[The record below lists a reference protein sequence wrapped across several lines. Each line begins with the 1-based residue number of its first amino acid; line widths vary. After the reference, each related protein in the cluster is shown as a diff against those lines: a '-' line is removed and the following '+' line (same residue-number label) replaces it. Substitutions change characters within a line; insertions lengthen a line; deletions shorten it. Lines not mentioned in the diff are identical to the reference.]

1 MTTKNMKI
9 ELLDKAIEYA
19 NNVVE
24 GKEITTWEVKKQC
37 EIFLDDYYNRQK
49 DINFEFFF
57 SKKKISKINKLLK
70 LLNFATGF
78 VEGKQVLENLSG
90 FQAFFIA
97 NIFGW
102 RYKHKSYKFRYND
115 ITLFIARKNAKTALI
130 AIVFILLML
139 TEQKYSEFYS
149 ICLTKEL
156 SAEIKKGME
165 QIINASPYIK
175 KYFKISSTKTGSIKC
190 LLTDSFFEPRTSE
203 SGKNNSIRPS
213 AFVSDEH
220 GNFNENSNFNAMK
233 SGQKNVLNPLVFRTT
248 TAYAI
253 NNSIMEEDLDY
264 IRAVLKGV
272 ITDERQFALVYY
284 AEEEHLWDDIGIYQA
299 NPLRIEENYETIRKD
314 RDIAKVKLSTKEEYL
329 TKSMNVFVQENKYE
343 AYMDIGLWKQCK
355 EDDIDFNGKEV
366 VVGVDGSISLDLT
379 SVSIMYK
386 ENNEYYCMSHG
397 FLPSG
402 NMDERREKI
411 NYYDMQSRGYCDIHK
426 GMTVNYNK
434 LEEYIRNIEDKYNCK
449 IKCIISDPFNMK
461 QTMENLAHDYEVIL
475 LRQTFG
481 NLTVATKAF
490 RDEVY
495 NKKVHYLKNEL
506 LDWCVSNATLNY
518 GKSGDVMLA
527 KDKALK
533 NKKRIDM
540 LATLIFCMTQLYIE
554 EEKYNAV
561 EALLNNTDW

>member
-220 GNFNENSNFNAMK
+220 GNFSENSNFNAMK

-272 ITDERQFALVYY
+272 ISDERQFALVYY

-299 NPLRIEENYETIRKD
+299 NPLRIEENYDTIRKD
-314 RDIAKVKLSTKEEYL
+314 RDIAKVKLSTREEYL

-411 NYYDMQSRGYCDIHK
+411 NYYDMQNRGYCDIHD

-461 QTMENLAHDYEVIL
+461 QTMENLANDYEVIL

-554 EEKYNAV
+554 EEKYNAIN
-561 EALLNNTDW
+561 ALLNTDW

>member
-1 MTTKNMKI
+1 MKKNLKI
-9 ELLDKAIEYA
+9 EVLDSAINYA
-19 NNVVE
+19 NDVVE
-24 GKEITTWEVKKQC
+24 GREITTWEVKKQC
-37 EIFLDDYYNRQK
+37 EIFLKDYYNRQK
-49 DINFEFFF
+49 DIDFEFFF
-57 SKKKISKINKLLK
+57 SKKKLKRINDLLK
-70 LLNFATGF
+70 LINFATGF
-78 VEGKQVLENLSG
+78 VAGKQVLENLSG

-102 RYKHKSYKFRYND
+102 RYRHRNYKFRYND

-165 QIINASPYIK
+165 QIINASPLIK
-175 KYFKISSTKTGSIKC
+175 KYFKISTSKTGSIKC
-190 LLTDSFFEPRTSE
+190 ILTDSFFEPRTSE

-264 IRAVLKGV
+264 IRAVLKGT
-272 ITDERQFALVYY
+272 IKDERQFALVYY

-329 TKSMNVFVQENKYE
+329 TKSMNVFVQENKNE
-343 AYMDIGLWKQCK
+343 AYMDINYWKECR
-355 EDDIDFNGKEV
+355 EDKIDFNGKEV

-386 ENNEYYCMSHG
+386 ENGEYYCMSHG
-397 FLPSG
+397 FLPSD
-402 NMDERREKI
+402 NMKERGEKI
-411 NYYDMQSRGYCDIHK
+411 DYYDMQNRGYCDIHD
-426 GMTVNYNK
+426 GRTVNYNK
-434 LEEYIRNIEDKYNCK
+434 IEEYIRGIEGKYNCK
-449 IKCIISDPFNMK
+449 IKFIVSDPFNLK
-461 QTMENLAHDYEVIL
+461 QTMDSLAMDYNVIL
-475 LRQTFG
+475 LRQT
-481 NLTVATKAF
+481 
-490 RDEVY
+490 Y
-495 NKKVHYLKNEL
+495 
-506 LDWCVSNATLNY
+506 TL
-518 GKSGDVMLA
+518 S
-527 KDKALK
+527 
-533 NKKRIDM
+533 
-540 LATLIFCMTQLYIE
+540 LIHI
-554 EEKYNAV
+554 
-561 EALLNNTDW
+561 

>member
-1 MTTKNMKI
+1 MMTTKNMKI
-9 ELLDKAIEYA
+9 ELLDKAIKYV
-19 NNVVE
+19 NDVIE
-24 GKEITTWEVKKQC
+24 GREITTWEVKKQC

-220 GNFNENSNFNAMK
+220 GNFSENSNFNAMK

-284 AEEEHLWDDIGIYQA
+284 AEEEHLWSDIGIYQA
-299 NPLRIEENYETIRKD
+299 NPLRIEENYDTIRKD
-314 RDIAKVKLSTKEEYL
+314 RDIAKVKLSTREEYL
-329 TKSMNVFVQENKYE
+329 TKSMNVFVQENKDE
-343 AYMDIGLWKQCK
+343 AYMDINYWKECR
-355 EDDIDFNGKEV
+355 EDNIDFNGKEV

-411 NYYDMQSRGYCDIHK
+411 NYYDMQNRGYCDIHD

-561 EALLNNTDW
+561 EALLNANW

>member
-190 LLTDSFFEPRTSE
+190 ILTDSFFEPRTSE

-272 ITDERQFALVYY
+272 ISDERQFALVYY

-299 NPLRIEENYETIRKD
+299 NPLRIEENYDTIRKD
-314 RDIAKVKLSTKEEYL
+314 RDIAKVKLSTREEYL

-386 ENNEYYCMSHG
+386 ENGEYYCMSHG
-397 FLPSG
+397 FLPSD
-402 NMDERREKI
+402 NMNERREKI
-411 NYYDMQSRGYCDIHK
+411 NYYDMQNRGYCDIHE

-461 QTMENLAHDYEVIL
+461 QTMENLARDYEVIL

-561 EALLNNTDW
+561 EALLNTDW

>member
-9 ELLDKAIEYA
+9 ELLDKAIKYA
-19 NNVVE
+19 NDVVE

-78 VEGKQVLENLSG
+78 VAGKEVLENLSG

-220 GNFNENSNFNAMK
+220 GNFSENSNFNAMK

-284 AEEEHLWDDIGIYQA
+284 AEEEHLWDDIGIYES
-299 NPLRIEENYETIRKD
+299 NPLRIEENYDTIRKD
-314 RDIAKVKLSTKEEYL
+314 RDIAKVKLSTREEYL

-411 NYYDMQSRGYCDIHK
+411 NYYDMQNRGYCDIHD

-461 QTMENLAHDYEVIL
+461 QTMENLAKDYEVIL

-554 EEKYNAV
+554 EEKYNAIN
-561 EALLNNTDW
+561 ALLNTDW

>member
-9 ELLDKAIEYA
+9 ELLDKAIKYA

-37 EIFLDDYYNRQK
+37 EIFLNDYYNRQK
-49 DINFEFFF
+49 DVKFEFFF

-78 VEGKQVLENLSG
+78 VAGKEVLENLSG

-220 GNFNENSNFNAMK
+220 GNFSENSNFNAMK

-299 NPLRIEENYETIRKD
+299 NPLRIEENYDTIRKD
-314 RDIAKVKLSTKEEYL
+314 RDIAKVKLSTREEYL

-355 EDDIDFNGKEV
+355 EDDIDFSGKEV

-397 FLPSG
+397 FLPSD
-402 NMDERREKI
+402 NMEERREKI

-540 LATLIFCMTQLYIE
+540 LATLIFCITQLYIE

-561 EALLNNTDW
+561 EALLNTNW

>member
-78 VEGKQVLENLSG
+78 VAGKEVLENLSG

-220 GNFNENSNFNAMK
+220 GNFSENSNFNAMK

-299 NPLRIEENYETIRKD
+299 NPLRIEENYDTIRKD

-411 NYYDMQSRGYCDIHK
+411 NYYDMQNRGYCDIHE

-461 QTMENLAHDYEVIL
+461 QTMENLARDYEVIL

-554 EEKYNAV
+554 EEKYNAIN
-561 EALLNNTDW
+561 ALLNTDW

>member
-1 MTTKNMKI
+1 M
-9 ELLDKAIEYA
+9 
-19 NNVVE
+19 
-24 GKEITTWEVKKQC
+24 
-37 EIFLDDYYNRQK
+37 
-49 DINFEFFF
+49 
-57 SKKKISKINKLLK
+57 
-70 LLNFATGF
+70 LNFATGF
-78 VEGKQVLENLSG
+78 VAGKEVLENLSG

-220 GNFNENSNFNAMK
+220 GNFSENSNFNAMK

-284 AEEEHLWDDIGIYQA
+284 AEEEHLWDDIGIYES
-299 NPLRIEENYETIRKD
+299 NPLRIEENYDTIRKD
-314 RDIAKVKLSTKEEYL
+314 RDIAKVKLSTREEYL

-397 FLPSG
+397 FLPSD
-402 NMDERREKI
+402 NMEERREKI

>member
-9 ELLDKAIEYA
+9 ELLDKAIKYV
-19 NNVVE
+19 NDVIE
-24 GKEITTWEVKKQC
+24 GREITTWEVKKQC

-220 GNFNENSNFNAMK
+220 GNFSENSNFNAMK

-284 AEEEHLWDDIGIYQA
+284 AEEEHLWSDIGIYQA
-299 NPLRIEENYETIRKD
+299 NPLRIEENYDTIRKD
-314 RDIAKVKLSTKEEYL
+314 RDIAKVKLSTREEYL
-329 TKSMNVFVQENKYE
+329 TKSMNVFVQENKDE
-343 AYMDIGLWKQCK
+343 AYMDINYWKECR
-355 EDDIDFNGKEV
+355 EDNIDFNGKEV

-411 NYYDMQSRGYCDIHK
+411 NYYDMQNRGYCDIHD

-561 EALLNNTDW
+561 EALLNANW

>member
-24 GKEITTWEVKKQC
+24 GREITTWEVKKQC

-78 VEGKQVLENLSG
+78 VAGKEVLENLSG

-220 GNFNENSNFNAMK
+220 GNFSENSNFNAMK

-314 RDIAKVKLSTKEEYL
+314 RDIARVKLSTREEYL

-355 EDDIDFNGKEV
+355 EDNIDFNGKEV

-461 QTMENLAHDYEVIL
+461 QTMENLANDYEVIL

-561 EALLNNTDW
+561 EALLNTDW